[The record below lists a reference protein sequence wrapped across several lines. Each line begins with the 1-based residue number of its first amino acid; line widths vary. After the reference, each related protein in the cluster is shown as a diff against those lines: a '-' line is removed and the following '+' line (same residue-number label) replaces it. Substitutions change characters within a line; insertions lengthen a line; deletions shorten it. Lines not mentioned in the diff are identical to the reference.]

1 MTMKRK
7 LIIVLTGINVCLL
20 AWVLYQA
27 VPQANAQAYRGAA
40 DYLSTSAKYGKNT
53 EAIYV
58 LDLANRRMAGWRM
71 DVNRKPAPRMT
82 SLRGRNLVRDFGRK
96 GSEK

>member
-1 MTMKRK
+1 MKKK

-27 VPQANAQAYRGAA
+27 VPQANAQASYSER
-40 DYLSTSAKYGKNT
+40 DYITTSAKYGKNT

-58 LDLANRRMAGWRM
+58 LDLANRRMAAWRW
-71 DVNRKPAPRMT
+71 DVNRGPVPRMT
-82 SLRGRNLVRDFGRK
+82 ALRGRNLVRDFGRK